1 MRILITGANGY
12 IGSRLVEMCLDKGF
26 DIIAVDISNDYID
39 SRATYINFDI
49 FSDSNLFETND
60 LLSVDILIH
69 LAWRNG
75 FVHNDLSHIQDLP
88 KHITFLKQSIEK
100 GIKYISVMGSMH
112 EVGYYEGAIN
122 ENTPCN
128 PMSLY
133 GISKNALRQVMQLLA
148 NEYNFNL
155 HWLRAYYIMG
165 NDLRSNSI
173 FGKIVRK
180 SLEGAT
186 EFSMNSGKNKY
197 DFILLEQLC
206 EQIIASSVQKEI
218 NGVINVCSGRPV
230 SLGEQ
235 VEKFIQ
241 DNNINMNLNYGVF
254 PDRPYDSPCVYG
266 DTKKIKK
273 IMLNRLNR

>member
-1 MRILITGANGY
+1 MKILITGANGY
-12 IGSRLVEMCLDKGF
+12 IGSRLVEICLDKGF
-26 DIIAVDISNDYID
+26 DVIAVDINNNYID
-39 SRATYINFDI
+39 NRATYINFDI
-49 FSDSNLFETND
+49 FSNSNLFESND
-60 LLSVDILIH
+60 LSSVNVLIH

-75 FVHNDLSHIQDLP
+75 FVHNDVSHIQDLP
-88 KHITFLKQSIEK
+88 KHITFLKQAIDK

-112 EVGYYEGAIN
+112 EVGYYEGAIS

-133 GISKNALRQVMQLLA
+133 GISKNALRQIVQLLA
-148 NEYNFNL
+148 NEHNFYL
-155 HWLRAYYIMG
+155 HWLRAYYIIG

-186 EFSMNSGKNKY
+186 EFPMNSGKNKY
-197 DFILLEQLC
+197 DFISLDQLC
-206 EQIIASSVQKEI
+206 EQIVATSVQNEV
-218 NGVINVCSGRPV
+218 NGIINVCSGRPV

-235 VEKFIQ
+235 VEKFIKEKK
-241 DNNINMNLNYGVF
+241 IKMTLNYGAF

-266 DTKKIKK
+266 DAKKISK
-273 IMLNRLNR
+273 IMNNSLT